1 MLTQLAGIEIIVRCC
16 CARLNKK
23 IIHVVGVVLRT
34 SALKRALILN

>member
-1 MLTQLAGIEIIVRCC
+1 MVTWLAGSEIIVRG

-23 IIHVVGVVLRT
+23 IIHAVGVVLRT